1 MYTIT
6 AYTEDGEAVSFE
18 CGATEDIISGSLKRD
33 VILLAS
39 CREGGCA
46 TCKAECTDGD
56 YELVNC
62 SVQALPP
69 DEEEDGYVLLC
80 KTYPRS
86 NLTLQLPYTHE
97 RISFGKV
104 NRDWAGEVVSC
115 DRVSSNV
122 ARLVI
127 RPADAETG
135 APVKIPF
142 YAGQFLDI
150 EIPGTD
156 VWRSYSMASI
166 SESDE
171 LEFLIRIL
179 PDGRFSS
186 FLLNGAAPGVK
197 LRLRGPSGAFSI
209 RENGFRPRYFVAGG
223 TGLSPALSMLRY
235 MQIER
240 HPQETKLF
248 FGVTHQ
254 HELFYVDA
262 LRELA
267 ASMPNLEV
275 HIAVMNPEPGSGFP
289 AGTVVD
295 LLAKQLE
302 AATRSPDIYL
312 CGPPGMIDATF
323 AAAKN
328 HGVPLD
334 HVFEE
339 KFLPTGR
346 AQAAE

>member
-6 AYTEDGEAVSFE
+6 AYTEDGEAVTFE
-18 CGATEDIISGSLKRD
+18 CGATEDVISAGLKRD

-69 DEEEDGYVLLC
+69 DEEEDGFVLLC
-80 KTYPRS
+80 RTFPRS
-86 NLTLQLPYTHE
+86 NLTLQLPYTFE

-104 NRDWAGEVVSC
+104 NKDWAGEIVSC
-115 DRVSSNV
+115 DQISSNV

-127 RPADAETG
+127 RPVNEVCNET
-135 APVKIPF
+135 VKIPF

-150 EIPGTD
+150 QIPETD
-156 VWRSYSMASI
+156 IWRSYSMASTR
-166 SESDE
+166 EDNE

-179 PDGRFSS
+179 PDGRFSN
-186 FLLNGAAPGVK
+186 FLLNGARPGVQVK
-197 LRLRGPSGAFSI
+197 LRGPSGIFNV
-209 RENGFRPRYFVAGG
+209 RENGFRPRFFVAGG
-223 TGLSPALSMLRY
+223 TGLSPALSMIRY
-235 MQIER
+235 MQTER

-262 LRELA
+262 LRELE
-267 ASMPNLEV
+267 ASMPNLKV
-275 HIAVMNPEPGSGFP
+275 HIAVMNPDPSSGYP
-289 AGTVVD
+289 AATVVD
-295 LLAKQLE
+295 LLSKHLE
-302 AATRSPDIYL
+302 DAPRKPDIYL
-312 CGPPGMIDATF
+312 CGPPGMIDATY
-323 AAAKN
+323 AAAKRY
-328 HGVPLD
+328 GVPTD
-334 HVFEE
+334 QVFEE
-339 KFLPTGR
+339 KFLPTGH
-346 AQAAE
+346 AEAAE

>member
-6 AYTEDGEAVSFE
+6 AHTEDGETVTFQ
-18 CGATEDIISGSLKRD
+18 CGASEDIITGALKQD

-46 TCKAECTDGD
+46 TCKAECADGE

-69 DEEEDGYVLLC
+69 DEEEDGFILLC
-80 KTYPRS
+80 RTFPRS
-86 NLTLQLPYTHE
+86 DMTLTLPYTYE

-104 NRDWAGEVVSC
+104 NKDWAGEI
-115 DRVSSNV
+115 RVCERISSNV

-127 RPADAETG
+127 RPLDADAGEP
-135 APVKIPF
+135 AKIA
-142 YAGQFLDI
+142 YAAGQFLDI

-166 SESDE
+166 SENND

-179 PDGRFSS
+179 PDGRFSR
-186 FLLNGAAPGVK
+186 FLLEGAKPGLRV
-197 LRLRGPSGAFSI
+197 RLRGPSGAFGI
-209 RENGFRPRYFVAGG
+209 RENGFRPRLFVAGG
-223 TGLSPALSMLRY
+223 TGLSPALSMIRY
-235 MQIER
+235 MRAER

-248 FGVTHQ
+248 FGVTHE
-254 HELFYVDA
+254 HEVFYVDA
-262 LRELA
+262 LREIEA
-267 ASMPNLEV
+267 AMPNLEV
-275 HIAVMNPEPGSGFP
+275 HVAVVNAEASSGH
-289 AGTVVD
+289 AKGTVVD
-295 LLAKQLE
+295 LLSRHLE
-302 AATRSPDIYL
+302 SATRSPDIYL

-323 AAAKN
+323 AAARKY
-328 HGVPLD
+328 GVPAD

-346 AQAAE
+346 ADSTV

>member
-6 AYTEDGEAVSFE
+6 AYTEDGEAVTFE
-18 CGATEDIISGSLKRD
+18 CGATEDIISGALKRD

-69 DEEEDGYVLLC
+69 DEEEDGFVLLC
-80 KTYPRS
+80 RTFPRS
-86 NLTLQLPYTHE
+86 NMTLSLPYTYE

-104 NRDWAGEVVSC
+104 NRDWAGEILSC
-115 DRVSSNV
+115 ERISSNV

-127 RPADAETG
+127 KPVDSASGET
-135 APVKIPF
+135 VKIPF
-142 YAGQFLDI
+142 FAGQFLDI
-150 EIPGTD
+150 EIPGTEI
-156 VWRSYSMASI
+156 WRSYSMAST
-166 SESDE
+166 SENSE

-179 PDGRFSS
+179 PDGRFSR
-186 FLLNGAAPGVK
+186 FLVEGARQGVR

-223 TGLSPALSMLRY
+223 TGLSPALSMIRY
-235 MQIER
+235 MQVER

-254 HELFYVDA
+254 HELFGVEA
-262 LRELA
+262 LRELE

-275 HIAVMNPEPGSGFP
+275 HIAVMNPEQSSGYPG
-289 AGTVVD
+289 GTVVD
-295 LLAKQLE
+295 LLSKHLE
-302 AATRSPDIYL
+302 GATRSPDIYL

-323 AAAKN
+323 AAAKKY
-328 HGVPLD
+328 GVPAD

-346 AQAAE
+346 SQAAE